1 VLLAVRSQKCD
12 FQHQVPA
19 ATREMPV
26 MQNRSPR
33 RILGQPALHIV
44 IALGFAVAFLWPI
57 FVFTEP
63 RHTFHFLYA
72 AWFSSILA
80 SFAISRGLPPE
91 PASDAAGGDPA
102 PPGRNAPGAAETR

>member
-1 VLLAVRSQKCD
+1 MQSRSL
-12 FQHQVPA
+12 
-19 ATREMPV
+19 
-26 MQNRSPR
+26 R

-57 FVFTEP
+57 FVLTQP

-80 SFAISRGLPPE
+80 SLAISRGLPPE
-91 PASDAAGGDPA
+91 PASDTDGGELA
-102 PPGRNAPGAAETR
+102 PPGRNAPGAEETR